1 MARQNITLG
10 GLAMIAKIT
19 EIDGIID
26 KLETVIMKLREERD
40 RAVDELAAVKKA
52 LDERELELLQ
62 MDEETQ
68 RAIAGF
74 EDELR
79 VIKQERSEAEQ
90 RLESVAVRVRE
101 LVSFLPDSAASQ
113 AAGDND
119 VNFSG
124 D

>member
-1 MARQNITLG
+1 
-10 GLAMIAKIT
+10 MIAKIT

>member
-1 MARQNITLG
+1 
-10 GLAMIAKIT
+10 MIAKIT

-40 RAVDELAAVKKA
+40 LAVSELSTTKKA

-62 MDEETQ
+62 MDEET
-68 RAIAGF
+68 RREIARY

-79 VIKQERSEAEQ
+79 VIRQERAEAKD
-90 RLESVAVRVRE
+90 RLDGVTLRVRE
-101 LVSFLPDSAASQ
+101 LVSFLPDSEAPQPARDS
-113 AAGDND
+113 AVD
-119 VNFSG
+119 FSE